1 MSAALLASKIVIQ
14 EVNPSVP
21 GLPSVNSAVLA
32 AFGKSQRGP
41 LNTPTLVTSF
51 DQYAQIF
58 GGFVSG
64 YELPLAMRAY
74 YMNGGST
81 AYVVRAGGAGGA
93 AATAN
98 VADSVPATTLAVT
111 ATSQGTW
118 GNNVVI
124 IITTASDG
132 VAADYNL
139 QVQINGFIV
148 ETWPNISNAV
158 SSAAN
163 YASTVINNPT
173 TGSNYISVS
182 VSKTTRPVNIAS
194 VPLATGTD
202 PTVTDTELQA
212 AILAFNTIS
221 TITLMICPDGADT
234 AVRNAMT
241 TYSEVTRNR
250 QVWNIF
256 DPPAATNT
264 AGMITDVGSLTAS
277 ETWGLYWPRVKIP
290 NPDTTVYGTSATTV
304 TQCYSGFVA
313 GICARND
320 ATKQVGPFSNPAGIE
335 DGIAFGIVDVETN
348 AVLDEANRDIVFPL
362 RVNPV
367 LYTPGVGFYADGAR
381 TGLGTSNFP
390 SVGERRGVS
399 TVELQLKNALLFAK
413 NKPNTPALRDRVYR
427 TIVSVLMPYVNA
439 GALASTDPSKAFFVD
454 VSDQLN
460 SADVQASG
468 QLLARVGIATAKP
481 AEFIVVYVSQDQHSI
496 QVSTLNA
503 ANSGS

>member
-14 EVNPSVP
+14 EVNPTVP
-21 GLPSVNSAVLA
+21 GLPPVNSAVLA

-51 DQYAQIF
+51 DQYTQIF

-64 YELPLAMRAY
+64 FELPLAMRAY
-74 YMNGGST
+74 YMNGGGT
-81 AYVVRAGGAGGA
+81 AYVVRAGGSGGVA
-93 AATAN
+93 ASINLLDT
-98 VADSVPATTLAVT
+98 VPATTLIAT
-111 ATSQGTW
+111 ASSVGTW
-118 GNNVVI
+118 GNAVSIVI
-124 IITTASDG
+124 SNASDG
-132 VAADYNL
+132 ISTDYNL
-139 QVQINGFIV
+139 QVLVNGFIV
-148 ETWPNISNAV
+148 ETWPNISNA
-158 SSAAN
+158 SSTAAN
-163 YASTVINNPT
+163 YATTVINNAT
-173 TGSNYISVS
+173 TGSNYITVS
-182 VSKTTRPVNIAS
+182 VSKTTRPVNISSAA
-194 VPLATGTD
+194 LATGAE

-212 AILAFNTIS
+212 AILTYNTIA

-241 TYSEVTRNR
+241 TYSEITRNR

-256 DPPAATNT
+256 DPPANSNT
-264 AGMITDVGSLTAS
+264 AGMVTDVASLTAS

-290 NPDTTVYGTSATTV
+290 NPDTTVYGTSVTTV

-320 ATKQVGPFSNPAGIE
+320 ATKQVGPFANPAGIE
-335 DGIAFGIVDVETN
+335 DGIAFGLVDLETT

-362 RVNPV
+362 RINPV
-367 LYTPGVGFYADGAR
+367 LYTAGAGFYADGAR

-427 TIVSVLMPYVNA
+427 TIVSVIMPYVNA

-454 VSDQLN
+454 VSDALN
-460 SADVQASG
+460 SPDVQASG
-468 QLLARVGIATAKP
+468 QLLARVGLATAKP
-481 AEFIVVYVSQDQHSI
+481 AEFIIVYVSQDQNSI